1 MGTDRSVYLAGRLS
15 PKVSL
20 YLLASIAA
28 SLLAGSS
35 APTPLYAIYQAQWG
49 FSPITTTVVFG
60 VYAIAVLAALLTA
73 GKLSDYVGRRAVLL
87 VALSVQVVS
96 MVVFATAGGVPE
108 LMVARI
114 IQGLSTGAA
123 IGAIGAGMLD
133 FNRTRGTLLNAI
145 APITGTATGGLVA
158 GILVQ
163 YLPSPTHLVY
173 WVLLASFVLQGIGV
187 ALMPETA
194 TRTPGAIKSLVPEIK
209 LPRDVRR
216 PVLVAIPVLVA
227 VWSLA
232 GLYGALGP
240 SLVRVLTGSNSHVLG
255 GLSLFALA
263 GSGAVSVL
271 FFQRIQP
278 EKTMAIGILALLAGV
293 GITLIGIGTGSTA
306 GFFIGSVIAGI
317 GFGGGFQGS
326 IKTVL
331 PLAAAS
337 ERAGVLS
344 LLYVVSYLA
353 LGVPAVIGGFRVVH
367 GGGLLETAREYGIG
381 VMVLAAIALVG
392 LVLQRQRSIVAKRVQ
407 TARSEDTIPE
417 FAEAGLS

>member
-1 MGTDRSVYLAGRLS
+1 METDRSVYSTPRLS

-20 YLLASIAA
+20 FLLASIAA

-49 FSPITTTVVFG
+49 FTPITTTVVFG
-60 VYAIAVLAALLTA
+60 MYAIAVLAALLTA
-73 GKLSDYVGRRAVLL
+73 GKLSDYVGRRPVLL
-87 VALSVQVVS
+87 VALAVQVIA
-96 MVVFATAGGVPE
+96 MVVFATASGVPE
-108 LMVARI
+108 LIIGRI
-114 IQGLSTGAA
+114 VQGLSTGAA

-133 FNRTRGTLLNAI
+133 FDRTRGTLLNAI
-145 APITGTATGGLVA
+145 APMTGTATGALVA

-173 WVLLASFVLQGIGV
+173 WALLATFVVQGISV
-187 ALMPETA
+187 ALIPETA
-194 TRTPGAIKSLVPEIK
+194 TRTPGALKSLVPEIK
-209 LPRDVRR
+209 LPRDVHR

-232 GLYGALGP
+232 GLYGAFGP

-278 EKTMAIGILALLAGV
+278 EKAMVIGIAALLTGIGV
-293 GITLIGIGTGSTA
+293 TLIGIDNGSIT
-306 GFFIGSVIAGI
+306 GFFVGSVIAGI
-317 GFGGGFQGS
+317 GFGGGFQAS

-331 PLAAAS
+331 PLAAES

-344 LLYVVSYLA
+344 LIYVVSYLA
-353 LGVPAVIGGFRVVH
+353 LGVPTVIGGFLVVH
-367 GGGLLETAREYGIG
+367 GGGLLTTAREYGIG
-381 VMVLAAIALVG
+381 VMILAAFALVG
-392 LVLQRQRSIVAKRVQ
+392 LVLQRQRGIVLARATAPTHDNAPELAK
-407 TARSEDTIPE
+407 
-417 FAEAGLS
+417 AGLS